1 MEFNH
6 FLSSYYPDTSYG
18 ADRHY
23 ADMLEQAVTAER
35 LGYVSVSIPEHHL
48 MNILMNPAPLQM
60 AIKVAGETRRIKI
73 ITSVVQLPLHDMRT
87 YAGEVVLAELF
98 TDGRLILGVGRGA
111 FAVEMDGWRADRG
124 EPREVRREPEC
135 PAGIAGA
142 GKCQLVGQ
150 ILQFRRAD
158 RDAGPVRPVHS

>member
-1 MEFNH
+1 MEAAVEFNH

-23 ADMLEQAVTAER
+23 ADMLEQAVAAER
-35 LGYVSVSIPEHHL
+35 LGYASVSIPEHHL

-111 FAVEMDGWRADRG
+111 FAVEMDRIGVPIGEGSPSSEKGFKRAT
-124 EPREVRREPEC
+124 
-135 PAGIAGA
+135 
-142 GKCQLVGQ
+142 
-150 ILQFRRAD
+150 
-158 RDAGPVRPVHS
+158 RPFFSSTSYVPQCVLGSISGLSP

>member
-23 ADMLEQAVTAER
+23 ADMLEQAVAAER
-35 LGYVSVSIPEHHL
+35 LGYASVSIPEHHL

-98 TDGRLILGVGRGA
+98 TKWRKSIIANPSRFLFLIKPQDPFRVTI
-111 FAVEMDGWRADRG
+111 
-124 EPREVRREPEC
+124 C
-135 PAGIAGA
+135 PN
-142 GKCQLVGQ
+142 
-150 ILQFRRAD
+150 
-158 RDAGPVRPVHS
+158 